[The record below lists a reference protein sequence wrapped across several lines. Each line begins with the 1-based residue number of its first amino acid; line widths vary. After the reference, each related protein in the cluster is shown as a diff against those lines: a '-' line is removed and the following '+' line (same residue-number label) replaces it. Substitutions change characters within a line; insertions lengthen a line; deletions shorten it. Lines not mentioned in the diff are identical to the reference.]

1 MTYFGCASAR
11 VLKNKVK
18 EYIEIKKKE
27 EGSHHNLP
35 KGQRD
40 IVKAK

>member
-18 EYIEIKKKE
+18 EYIEIKKKKK
-27 EGSHHNLP
+27 GVTTTFP
-35 KGQRD
+35 KD
-40 IVKAK
+40 KET